1 MGVTE
6 VTVAQYRKFDPSFKT
21 SDANSKPADDDAA
34 SGISWH
40 KAVEYCEWLSK
51 KEGKTYRLPSEAEWE
66 YACRAGTTTLFH
78 TGDTLPDGH
87 RKWFGDQNFRV
98 AYFPP
103 GPMPREYDWRKA
115 ADDPLPTAKV
125 VWRMTADEAAA
136 KQPFALKENGP
147 VKFEPLGAA
156 EAVESRRRGSADK
169 AVTLTPDA
177 FLSLDSERAT
187 QLRPTGDALTL
198 YARVRFEPGAA
209 GTLFF
214 SDFLTFGVHPS
225 GLAIALLGVQ
235 TPQGK
240 VYREMPLATVER
252 GGWLDLVL
260 RVGAGRVEFYC
271 NGDLK
276 MTVPLQQRLVS
287 PFTNELRIGAM
298 RWHPAKADRGH
309 PKCEYGTK
317 KISTVALWHRA
328 LADGEI
334 AFLSG
339 ASEVKSKPTASA
351 FDQAILDYNAF
362 FDASIAKDVAAC
374 GNLSRSLLEFAARDP
389 ERPIYHLS
397 QPLGWLFDPAGA
409 WFYKGRYHVFSYHN
423 IYARLAY
430 NSLDHYVS
438 DDLLRWTQW
447 PIGPWADSPA
457 DIYGIWLN
465 NHFLDDD
472 GVPTAIYSA
481 IGEKGNR
488 RGAPGD
494 WGDHGIL
501 ARSRDG
507 LVSFPEKQVVMP
519 DYQHD
524 GHIWKE
530 GGTWY
535 CLTSD
540 QYRGGRGGD
549 LGDGI
554 VIFTSPDLKH
564 WTDRGEIFT
573 RRKDARNKRGTMEF
587 PYLLSFGGKEV
598 LIMGVN
604 PSLYWVGRL
613 DREKFKFIPDHAEG
627 LLIDYSA
634 PNHCFNPLMVDAK
647 GPGGS
652 PRRIIMAMIP
662 DVNGK
667 GKGLLP
673 WDGVHALPRSL
684 EFDGQHLRQGPLPE
698 FESLRG
704 EHESQQNLTIKP
716 NTTGHIRTRGDAVE
730 INAEFEPGDAK
741 RFGLKVRMSGDGT
754 RFVRV
759 WFDTATGAY
768 GVDGQ
773 VLHKG
778 FGPSYLTNGQPVRI
792 RVFVDK
798 QVVETFVNGQTC
810 TTLARV
816 KDPKTAQ
823 PVLADGLDLFS
834 EGGTARCTKLDV
846 WKMNPPNH
854 K

>member
-1 MGVTE
+1 M
-6 VTVAQYRKFDPSFKT
+6 
-21 SDANSKPADDDAA
+21 KPTLAL
-34 SGISWH
+34 I
-40 KAVEYCEWLSK
+40 
-51 KEGKTYRLPSEAEWE
+51 
-66 YACRAGTTTLFH
+66 TTLLLAPLAGMH
-78 TGDTLPDGH
+78 
-87 RKWFGDQNFRV
+87 
-98 AYFPP
+98 
-103 GPMPREYDWRKA
+103 A
-115 ADDPLPTAKV
+115 ADNPFASAKA
-125 VWRMTADEAAA
+125 VWRMTADAAA
-136 KQPFALKENGP
+136 ARQPFALKENGA
-147 VKFEPLGAA
+147 VKFEQLGAKDA
-156 EAVESRRRGSADK
+156 AESRNRGGAEL
-169 AVTLTPDA
+169 AATLPA
-177 FLSLDSERAT
+177 KCFLSLEPEKAT

-198 YARVRFEPGAA
+198 YARARFEAGAS

-214 SDFLTFGVHPS
+214 SDFLTLGVHPS
-225 GLAIALLGVQ
+225 GLAIALLGGQ

-240 VYREMPLATVER
+240 VYREMPLAMVKR

-260 RVGAGRVEFYC
+260 RVGDGRVEFFC
-271 NGDLK
+271 DGELK
-276 MTVPLQQRLVS
+276 ITVPLRQKLVS
-287 PFTNELRIGAM
+287 PFTNELRLGAM
-298 RWHPAKADRGH
+298 RWHSAKADRGH
-309 PKCEYGTK
+309 PNCEFGTK
-317 KISTVALWHRA
+317 QIATVSLWHRA
-328 LADGEI
+328 LLDGEI

-339 ASEVKSKPTASA
+339 VSEVKAKHAASA
-351 FDQAILDYNAF
+351 FEQAILDYNAF
-362 FDASIAKDVAAC
+362 FDASTAKDVAAC
-374 GNLSRSLLEFAARDP
+374 AKLSRSLMEFAARDP
-389 ERPIYHLS
+389 ERPIFHLS

-409 WFYKGRYHVFSYHN
+409 WFYQGRYHVFSYHN

-447 PIGPWADSPA
+447 PMGPWADSPD

-472 GVPTAIYSA
+472 GVSTAIYSA
-481 IGEKGNR
+481 IGEQGNR

-507 LVSFPEKQVVMP
+507 LVSFPDKQVVMP

-540 QYRGGRGGD
+540 QHNGGREGD

-564 WTDRGEIFT
+564 WTYRGEIFT
-573 RRKDARNKRGTMEF
+573 RRKDTRNPRGMMEF
-587 PYLLSFGGKEV
+587 PYLISFGNKDV

-613 DREKFKFIPDHAEG
+613 DRDKFNFIPDHAEG

-634 PNHCFNPLMVDAK
+634 PNHCFNPLTVDTK

-662 DVNGK
+662 AVNGK
-667 GKGLLP
+667 GEGLLP
-673 WDGVHALPRSL
+673 WNGVHALPRSL
-684 EFDGQHLRQGPLPE
+684 EFDGRHLRQEPLPE

-704 EHESQQNLTIKP
+704 EHEAQRDVTIKP
-716 NTTGHIRTRGDAVE
+716 GASGHIRTRGDAVE
-730 INAEFEPGDAK
+730 IDAEFEPGDAQ
-741 RFGLKVRMSGDGT
+741 RFGLKLRVSDDGA

-759 WFDTATGAY
+759 WFDTASGDY

-773 VLHKG
+773 ILYNG
-778 FGPSYLTNGQPVRI
+778 FGPSYLTKGQPVRM

-798 QVVETFVNGQTC
+798 QVVEAFVNGQTC
-810 TTLARV
+810 TTIAQV

-823 PVLADGLDLFS
+823 PVLSEGLDLFS
-834 EGGTARCTKLDV
+834 EGGTARCTTLDV
-846 WKMNPPNH
+846 WKMNRAEA

>member
-1 MGVTE
+1 M
-6 VTVAQYRKFDPSFKT
+6 K
-21 SDANSKPADDDAA
+21 
-34 SGISWH
+34 
-40 KAVEYCEWLSK
+40 L
-51 KEGKTYRLPSEAEWE
+51 
-66 YACRAGTTTLFH
+66 TLL
-78 TGDTLPDGH
+78 TILLLAPLTAL
-87 RKWFGDQNFRV
+87 Q
-98 AYFPP
+98 
-103 GPMPREYDWRKA
+103 A
-115 ADDPLPTAKV
+115 ADNPFPTAKV
-125 VWRMTADEAAA
+125 VWRMTADEAVG
-136 KQPFALKENGP
+136 KQPFALKAEGP
-147 VKFEPLGAA
+147 AKFGTLSPEDASLSRQRGGADTVA
-156 EAVESRRRGSADK
+156 
-169 AVTLTPDA
+169 TLTTDA
-177 FLSLDSERAT
+177 FLSLDQERAT
-187 QLRPTGDALTL
+187 RLRPPGDAFTL
-198 YARVRFEPGAA
+198 YARARFEPNAA
-209 GTLFF
+209 GTLLF
-214 SDFLTFGVHPS
+214 SDFLTLGVHPS

-240 VYREMPLATVER
+240 VYREMPLAMVER

-260 RVGAGRVEFYC
+260 RVGDGRVELFC
-271 NGDLK
+271 NGQLK
-276 MTVPLQQRLVS
+276 CTIPLHQRLVS
-287 PFTNELRIGAM
+287 PFTNELRVGAM
-298 RWHPAKADRGH
+298 NWLAAKANRGH
-309 PKCEYGTK
+309 PHCEYGTK
-317 KISTVALWHRA
+317 KIATVALWHRA

-339 ASEVKSKPTASA
+339 APLVKTKHTARA

-362 FDASIAKDVAAC
+362 FDVSLAKDVGAC
-374 GNLSRSLLEFAARDP
+374 GKLSRSLQAFASQDSQ
-389 ERPIYHLS
+389 RPIYHLS
-397 QPLGWLFDPAGA
+397 QPLGWIFDPAGA
-409 WFYKGRYHVFSYHN
+409 WFHEGRYHVFSYHN

-438 DDLLRWTQW
+438 DDLIRWTQW
-447 PIGPWADSPA
+447 PIGPWADSPD

-488 RGAPGD
+488 RGASGD

-507 LVSFPEKQVVMP
+507 LVSFSDKQVVMP

-530 GGTWY
+530 GRTRY

-540 QYRGGRGGD
+540 QYRGGRDGD

-554 VIFTSPDLKH
+554 VIYTSPDLKN
-564 WTDRGEIFT
+564 WTNRGEIFT
-573 RRKDARNKRGTMEF
+573 RRKDARNKSGAMEF
-587 PYLLSFGGKEV
+587 PYLLPFGDKEV

-613 DREKFKFIPDHAEG
+613 DRQNFKFIPDHPEG

-634 PNHCFNPLMVDAK
+634 PNHCFNPLTVDAK

-662 DVNGK
+662 GVNG
-667 GKGLLP
+667 GTNCFLP
-673 WDGVHALPRSL
+673 WNGVHALPRSL
-684 EFDGQHLRQGPLPE
+684 EFDGRHLRQEPLPE

-704 EHESQQNLTIKP
+704 EHESQKSLTIKP
-716 NTTGHIRTRGDAVE
+716 GTVGHIHTLSDAVE
-730 INAEFEPGDAK
+730 IDAEFDPGDAQ
-741 RFGLKVRMSGDGT
+741 RFGLKLRVSDDGA

-759 WFDTATGAY
+759 WFDAATGDY
-768 GVDGQ
+768 GVDGEA
-773 VLHKG
+773 LHKG
-778 FGPSYLTNGQPVRI
+778 SGPSYLDKGHPVRI

-810 TTLARV
+810 TTIAQV
-816 KDPKTAQ
+816 KNPKAAQ
-823 PVLADGLDLFS
+823 PALADGLDLFS

-846 WKMNPPNH
+846 WKMNRAEP

>member
-1 MGVTE
+1 MKSTLIILTALV
-6 VTVAQYRKFDPSFKT
+6 
-21 SDANSKPADDDAA
+21 
-34 SGISWH
+34 
-40 KAVEYCEWLSK
+40 LSP
-51 KEGKTYRLPSEAEWE
+51 LA
-66 YACRAGTTTLFH
+66 TL
-78 TGDTLPDGH
+78 
-87 RKWFGDQNFRV
+87 
-98 AYFPP
+98 Y
-103 GPMPREYDWRKA
+103 A
-115 ADDPLPTAKV
+115 ADNPFTSAKA
-125 VWRMTADEAAA
+125 VWRMTAEAAA
-136 KQPFALKENGP
+136 GKQPLALKENGP
-147 VKFEPLGAA
+147 VKFEQLSAVEAA
-156 EAVESRRRGSADK
+156 ESRNRGGADT
-169 AVTLTPDA
+169 AATLTA
-177 FLSLDSERAT
+177 ESFLSLETEKAT

-198 YARVRFEPGAA
+198 YARARFEPGAA

-214 SDFLTFGVHPS
+214 SDFLTLGVHPS
-225 GLAIALLGVQ
+225 GLAIALLGVK

-240 VYREMPLATVER
+240 VYREIPLAMVER
-252 GGWLDLVL
+252 GRWLDLLL

-276 MTVPLQQRLVS
+276 MTVPLHQKLVS

-298 RWHPAKADRGH
+298 RWHYAKADRGH
-309 PKCEYGTK
+309 PNCEYGTK
-317 KISTVALWHRA
+317 KIATVALWHRP

-339 ASEVKSKPTASA
+339 APEVQAKHAVSA

-374 GNLSRSLLEFAARDP
+374 NKLSRSLMEFAARDP

-397 QPLGWLFDPAGA
+397 QPLGWLYDPAGA
-409 WFYKGRYHVFSYHN
+409 WFYEGRYHVFSYHN

-447 PIGPWADSPA
+447 PIGPWADSPD

-481 IGEKGNR
+481 IGEKGNL

-501 ARSRDG
+501 ARSHDG
-507 LVSFPEKQVVMP
+507 LVSFPDKEVVMP
-519 DYQHD
+519 EYQHD

-530 GGTWY
+530 GGNWY

-540 QYRGGRGGD
+540 QYRGDRDGD

-554 VIFTSPDLKH
+554 VIYTSSDLKN
-564 WTDRGEIFT
+564 WTNRGEIFT
-573 RRKDARNKRGTMEF
+573 RRKDVRNKGGTMEF
-587 PYLLSFGGKEV
+587 PYLLSFGDKEV

-613 DREKFKFIPDHAEG
+613 DRQNFKFIPDHPEG

-634 PNHCFNPLMVDAK
+634 PNHCFNPLTVDAR

-662 DVNGK
+662 AVNGG
-667 GKGLLP
+667 GKDLLP
-673 WDGVHALPRSL
+673 WNGVHALPRTL
-684 EFDGQHLRQGPLPE
+684 EFDGQHLRQEPLPE

-704 EHESQQNLTIKP
+704 KRETQRNVTIKP
-716 NTTGHIRTRGDAVE
+716 GATGHIRTQANAVE
-730 INAEFEPGDAK
+730 IDAEFEPGDAQ
-741 RFGLKVRMSGDGT
+741 RFGLKLRVSGDGA

-759 WFDTATGAY
+759 WFDTATGDY

-773 VLHKG
+773 VLYKG
-778 FGPSYLTNGQPVRI
+778 SGPSYLAKGQRVRI
-792 RVFVDK
+792 RAFVDK
-798 QVVETFVNGQTC
+798 QVIETFVNGQTC
-810 TTLARV
+810 TTIALV
-816 KDPKTAQ
+816 KDPKTSQ
-823 PVLADGLDLFS
+823 PALADGLDLFS
-834 EGGTARCTKLDV
+834 EGGTARCTRLDV
-846 WKMNPPNH
+846 WKMKPVKP
-854 K
+854 